1 MLRSVLTTGVT
12 ARRIDTGGAGR
23 ALHRRGG
30 LDPRRNH
37 RRAPSERLRMD
48 GTRRDPAQSRG
59 EQVEQAEREAAKD
72 RLLAQAD
79 AERIPVEETT
89 RAVPDRRWRRDR
101 G

>member
-1 MLRSVLTTGVT
+1 
-12 ARRIDTGGAGR
+12 
-23 ALHRRGG
+23 
-30 LDPRRNH
+30 
-37 RRAPSERLRMD
+37 MD